1 MEDCV
6 SCELRSLR
14 PIGIL
19 CPSDPMECT
28 LALSL
33 TWLLVDCEPLVLVE
47 IAREL
52 APDNSFLAF
61 DDDKLTVLD
70 NVTSLSLSI

>member
-1 MEDCV
+1 
-6 SCELRSLR
+6 
-14 PIGIL
+14 
-19 CPSDPMECT
+19 MECT

-33 TWLLVDCEPLVLVE
+33 TWLLVDWEPLVLVE

-61 DDDKLTVLD
+61 DDDKLTVVD

>member
-1 MEDCV
+1 
-6 SCELRSLR
+6 
-14 PIGIL
+14 
-19 CPSDPMECT
+19 MECT

-33 TWLLVDCEPLVLVE
+33 TWLLVDWEPLVLVE

-52 APDNSFLAF
+52 ASDNSFLAF